1 MSCSVRSFLHLIAE
15 PLWSNAGAGPIDHAT
30 NALWTQEIMKILTR
44 DDAYIFAEPVD
55 RELYPE

>member
-1 MSCSVRSFLHLIAE
+1 MGPARVLHFVRWYRFCGTT
-15 PLWSNAGAGPIDHAT
+15 GAGPIDHAT
-30 NALWTQEIMKILTR
+30 NAMWTQEIERILTR